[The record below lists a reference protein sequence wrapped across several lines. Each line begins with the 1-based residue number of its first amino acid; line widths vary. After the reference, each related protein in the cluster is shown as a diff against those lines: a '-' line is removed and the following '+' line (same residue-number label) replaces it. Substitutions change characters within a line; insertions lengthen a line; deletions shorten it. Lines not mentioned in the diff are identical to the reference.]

1 MLPLPAEGKVTALRH
16 TERPTFAAEP
26 AEILGMDSV
35 HNPGS
40 SRRVAPRYPA
50 SLPCSLAWD
59 SGEVDAVLSDLSLT
73 GAAVIVQVVPVE
85 MRRSDLSLVL
95 DGTNAPIEVAAH
107 VVGVE
112 REPFGGC
119 LIRLRF
125 QEVTFEQAHPL
136 ARLVTELRMEF
147 NEHQAVLANDRIGHP
162 HPSRIPQYP
171 PRDRQK

>member
-1 MLPLPAEGKVTALRH
+1 METP
-16 TERPTFAAEP
+16 
-26 AEILGMDSV
+26 

-50 SLPCSLAWD
+50 SMPCAISWEN
-59 SGEVDAVLSDLSLT
+59 GEVDATVSDLSLT

-85 MRRSDLSLVL
+85 MRKSELTLVL
-95 DGTNAPIEVAAH
+95 DGSEGPIEVPAR
-107 VVGVE
+107 VIGVE

-119 LIRLRF
+119 LIRLKF
-125 QEVTFEQAHPL
+125 QDITFEQAHPL
-136 ARLVTELRMEF
+136 ARLVTELRMDF
-147 NEHQAVLANDRIGHP
+147 NEHQAILANDRLGRP

>member
-1 MLPLPAEGKVTALRH
+1 MET
-16 TERPTFAAEP
+16 
-26 AEILGMDSV
+26 S

-50 SLPCSLAWD
+50 SLPCAIAWD
-59 SGEVDAVLSDLSLT
+59 GGEVDATVSDLSLT

-85 MRRSDLSLVL
+85 MRRSQLTLVL
-95 DGTNAPIEVAAH
+95 ESASGVIEVAAR

-119 LIRLRF
+119 LIRLKF
-125 QEVTFEQAHPL
+125 QDITFEQAHPL

-147 NEHQAVLANDRIGHP
+147 NENQAILANDRLGRP
-162 HPSRIPQYP
+162 HLFRFPLYP